1 MSKQTWQVWNGE
13 YWTFEQIVE
22 NLGKLVRSIVART
35 TPEECIDDCMQDAWL
50 RLYERLEADPEALGP
65 NPKSKSPQHTRS
77 FYANRVVWDAHKG
90 SGFGPA
96 TQTYRSRHV
105 LESEAF
111 EQDREFD
118 DFRFGDVPG
127 LDTLLFA
134 DEYHRNWVEEA
145 DVRLDL
151 DEAVGRIMSC
161 IQAEVKPRY
170 AMAML
175 CVLYGV
181 PREQGAVLAGCSR
194 CTMHR
199 DMQETRM
206 LLQFHLR
213 PYDRPGPRYTKM
225 VHSFM

>member
-1 MSKQTWQVWNGE
+1 
-13 YWTFEQIVE
+13 
-22 NLGKLVRSIVART
+22 
-35 TPEECIDDCMQDAWL
+35 MQDAWL

-65 NPKSKSPQHTRS
+65 DPKSKSPQHTRS

-127 LDTLLFA
+127 LDTVLFA

-151 DEAVGRIMSC
+151 DVAVGRIMSC
-161 IQAEVKPRY
+161 IQRKVQPRY
-170 AMAML
+170 AMALL

-181 PREQGAVLAGCSR
+181 SIDQGAVLAGCNR
-194 CTMHR
+194 TTMHR
-199 DMQETRM
+199 DTQETRM